1 MATDLETLRE
11 ELRDVLSD
19 ADDET
24 WSAGEK
30 DQLLTWA
37 VRRLNQRNP
46 RPLDPENATQQI
58 TLVSED
64 YYYAIDSSITHVNQV
79 FYVDTNGDEGG
90 YLRPGSW
97 EVVGDLMAGTAKLH
111 VSPYIVEAGGTLR
124 ITGYGRYTLS
134 SLTASQ
140 AAAIPDDYIQ
150 LVLDMAGAR
159 AFRRMLS
166 DRARFRQ
173 WQNANQ
179 TQNISI
185 NELIEMTNAMEQA
198 AQTELAQ
205 LKRFQR
211 PVPARI

>member
-1 MATDLETLRE
+1 MATDLETMRE

-30 DQLLTWA
+30 DQLLQWA

-46 RPLDPENATQQI
+46 RPLDPEVSTQQI

-64 YYYAIDSSITHVNQV
+64 YYYAVDPVITHVNQV
-79 FYVDTNGDEGG
+79 FWVDSDGNERG
-90 YLRPGSW
+90 YLKPGSW
-97 EVVGDLMAGTAKLH
+97 EVVGDMMLGTAKLH
-111 VSPYIVEAGGTLR
+111 VSPDIVEYGGTLR
-124 ITGYGRYTLS
+124 ITGYGRYELVGLS
-134 SLTASQ
+134 SSQ
-140 AAAIPDDYIQ
+140 ATAIPDDYIQ
-150 LVLDMAGAR
+150 LVLDLAAAR
-159 AFRRMLS
+159 AYRRMLS

-179 TQNISI
+179 TQNMSI
-185 NELIEMTNAMEQA
+185 NELIEMVNATEQA
-198 AQTELAQ
+198 AQLELSQ